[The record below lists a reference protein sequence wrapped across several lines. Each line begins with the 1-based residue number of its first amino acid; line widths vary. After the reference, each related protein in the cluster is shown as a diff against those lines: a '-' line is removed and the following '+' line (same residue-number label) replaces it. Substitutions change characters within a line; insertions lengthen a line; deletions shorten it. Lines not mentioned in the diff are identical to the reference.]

1 MYDRNLGSDVW
12 CGTGLILIAEEKRQ
26 ARPRCRIC
34 NERMLQVFFGKR
46 MLPVFFGN
54 QARLGR
60 PGTAWIWGGHSP
72 KPDSPHWCCS
82 ECGVSY
88 MVGKRDSLK
97 FPTVD
102 ELPEHIRVSEQGE
115 L

>member
-34 NERMLQVFFGKR
+34 NEQ
-46 MLPVFFGN
+46 MLPVLFGN
-54 QARLGR
+54 QDRLGGR
-60 PGTAWIWGGHSP
+60 GTAWIWGGHSP